1 MLLRGY
7 TEAATSEERPVRQQL
22 KALLEAAVAQQAESS
37 TSRQRSER
45 GRAGAPSAHGPNP
58 PPSQRREHG
67 EAGRAAASAVKS
79 RLGPI
84 GMHETPSRLAN
95 MPRAS
100 TTTATTAHATTMIK
114 DAGGATTATTTTTA
128 AARRTRGVRG
138 PLARAF
144 EMRDFPRVFALRP
157 TYLGTTGTPTPAYGS
172 STTDSPAML
181 GER

>member
-22 KALLEAAVAQQAESS
+22 KALLEAVVAQQAESS

-58 PPSQRREHG
+58 PPSQRRERG

-95 MPRAS
+95 VPRAS
-100 TTTATTAHATTMIK
+100 TTAHATTMIK
-114 DAGGATTATTTTTA
+114 DASGATTATTTTTA
-128 AARRTRGVRG
+128 AARRTRGVCG